1 MQIAFLTPEYPN
13 PKVNTSAGI
22 GTSIKNLVEALV
34 EKNVAV
40 TIFVY
45 HQASNTVI
53 KEKGVTIHLIA
64 KQKYKYC
71 TWYFYRKHLQN
82 YINAVITKE
91 NISLIEAPDWTGI
104 TAFVK
109 FNAPLVIRLHGTDAY
124 FCKLEKRKQK
134 FKNFVFEKMA
144 LKKAS
149 AYISPTNFTKEE
161 TAKLFSLALNKIKVI
176 PNGIDIENFQNE
188 SPNMFK
194 PKTLLYIG
202 TVIRKKGV
210 LELAKTFNKVI
221 EKEPNA
227 KLTLIGSDAVDV
239 KKGISTY
246 KLMQDIFSDK
256 AKTNTSYLGKVPYS
270 EIDNNIKNAH
280 VCVFPSFAETF
291 GMVTV
296 ESMALQKPVVNTNI
310 GWANEI
316 IDNGVNGYLVHPTET
331 SRYVEKIVTLF
342 NDENLCTKI
351 GEAARNKVEK
361 SFNINTIAEKN
372 ISFYKTVISK
382 NKS

>member
-1 MQIAFLTPEYPN
+1 MKIAFLTPEYPH

-34 EKNVAV
+34 KRNVAV
-40 TIFVY
+40 TVFVY
-45 HQASNTVI
+45 HQESNAVHI
-53 KEKGVTIHLIA
+53 EKGVTIHLIE
-64 KQKYKYC
+64 KKKYKCC

-82 YINAVITKE
+82 YINAVIKTE

-104 TAFVK
+104 AAFMK
-109 FNAPLVIRLHGTDAY
+109 FNAPLVIRFHGTDAY

-149 AYISPTNFTKEE
+149 AYISPTNFTKDE

-176 PNGIDIENFQNE
+176 PNGIDLENFQNE
-188 SPNMFK
+188 TPNMFK

-210 LELAKTFNKVI
+210 LELAKIFNKVI

-270 EIDNNIKNAH
+270 EIDNHIKNAH

-316 IDNGVNGYLVHPTET
+316 LDDGVNGYLVHPTET
-331 SRYVEKIVTLF
+331 NRYVEKIITLF
-342 NDENLCTKI
+342 NDENLCTEI
-351 GEAARNKVEK
+351 GEAARSKVEK

>member
-1 MQIAFLTPEYPN
+1 MKIAFLTPEYPN

-34 EKNVAV
+34 KRNVEV

-45 HQASNTVI
+45 HQESNTVI
-53 KEKGVTIHLIA
+53 EEKGVVIHLIA
-64 KQKYKYC
+64 KKKYKCC

-82 YINAVITKE
+82 YINTFIKTE
-91 NISLIEAPDWTGI
+91 NIGLIEAPDWTGI
-104 TAFVK
+104 TAFTK
-109 FNAPLVIRLHGTDAY
+109 FNVPLVIRFHGTDAY

-144 LKKAS
+144 FKNAS

-161 TAKLFSLALNKIKVI
+161 TAKLFSLAPNKIKVI
-176 PNGIDIENFQNE
+176 ANGIDLENFQNE
-188 SPNMFK
+188 TPKIFT

-210 LELAKTFNKVI
+210 LELAKIFNKVI
-221 EKEPNA
+221 EKEPSA
-227 KLTLIGSDAVDV
+227 KLILIGSDIVDV
-239 KKGISTY
+239 QKGISTY

-256 AKTNTSYLGKVPYS
+256 AKASTNYLGKVSYT
-270 EIDNNIKNAH
+270 EIATHIKNAH

-296 ESMALQKPVVNTNI
+296 ESMALQKPVVNTSI
-310 GWANEI
+310 GWAQEI
-316 IDNGVNGYLVHPTET
+316 INDGVNGYLIHPKETEL
-331 SRYVEKIVTLF
+331 YVEKIITLF
-342 NDENLCTKI
+342 NDIDVSIKI
-351 GEAARNKVEK
+351 GVAARKKVEK
-361 SFNINTIAEKN
+361 KFNIDLIVEENM
-372 ISFYKTVISK
+372 SFYKMVISK
-382 NKS
+382 NNF

>member
-1 MQIAFLTPEYPN
+1 MKIAFLTPEYPH

-34 EKNVAV
+34 AKNIEV

-45 HQASNTVI
+45 HQESYTVI

-64 KQKYKYC
+64 KKSYKYC

-82 YINAVITKE
+82 YINAVITRE
-91 NISLIEAPDWTGI
+91 NISIIEAPDWTGI
-104 TAFVK
+104 TMFTK
-109 FNAPLVIRLHGTDAY
+109 FSVPLVIRFHGTDAY

-144 LKKAS
+144 FKKAS

-161 TAKLFSLALNKIKVI
+161 TAKLFSLAPNKINVI
-176 PNGIDIENFQNE
+176 ANGIDLENFQNKT
-188 SPNMFK
+188 PNMFT

-210 LELAKTFNKVI
+210 LELAKVFNKVI

-227 KLTLIGSDAVDV
+227 KLILIGSDAVDIR
-239 KKGISTY
+239 KGVSTY

-256 AKTNTSYLGKVPYS
+256 AKASTNYLGKVSYA
-270 EIDNNIKNAH
+270 EITTHIKNAH

-296 ESMALQKPVVNTNI
+296 ESMALQKPVVNTSI
-310 GWANEI
+310 GWAQEI
-316 IDNGVNGYLVHPTET
+316 IDDGVNGYLLHPKETEL
-331 SRYVEKIVTLF
+331 YVEKIITLF
-342 NDENLCTKI
+342 DDRDLSVKI
-351 GEAARNKVEK
+351 GKSARKKVEK
-361 SFNINTIAEKN
+361 KFNIDLIVEEN
-372 ISFYKTVISK
+372 ISFYKKVISK
-382 NKS
+382 NNY